1 MALRSIKSFER
12 RWAKL
17 KRLAAAQLKDFERD
31 RKEIAREIK
40 RRKLRRD
47 LEQVREAVMHSRRV
61 ERVIRQT
68 KQLIA
73 VKDRAVVQAKRR
85 GRLLKR
91 ALS

>member
-1 MALRSIKSFER
+1 
-12 RWAKL
+12 
-17 KRLAAAQLKDFERD
+17 
-31 RKEIAREIK
+31 
-40 RRKLRRD
+40 
-47 LEQVREAVMHSRRV
+47 V